1 MNNRSR
7 KKKHSPDADAPAEG
21 RGRVK
26 KSSGLPDPH
35 FRHGEPEKLAQERT
49 ARDLKERVKELNCL
63 YSISNLVEKQDASL
77 EEVLQGTVDVLPPA
91 WQYPQVTC
99 ARIVLGDKTF
109 MTGNFVE
116 TPWSQVQPILLRG
129 KKAGFLQ
136 VCYLEEGP
144 ERDEGPFL
152 KEERSLLKV
161 IAERVGGI
169 VQRKQ
174 AETDLKES
182 EARNA
187 ALLNAIPD
195 YMFQLD
201 SEGNLVGFH
210 EGRFTEHREFFMGLM
225 GRNLRS
231 LAEGKRLLPKRLVEH
246 VMLYIERAFSTGRT
260 QIFEQHISLGGET
273 TYFEVRIAVS
283 RADEVLAIV
292 RDVTSRKR
300 LEREIL
306 EISGRERRRIGQ
318 ELHDSLCQHLAGIG
332 FMAKVLERKVAGGT
346 PLDSTQ
352 PAEIVKLIDE
362 AITLTR
368 GFARGL
374 NPVLLESDGL
384 MLALSELATNTD
396 RIFGVKCEF
405 SCRQPL
411 FVEDQSMATHL
422 YRIVQEAINN
432 AIRHGKPKSIRVA
445 FATDGQTNTLSVT
458 DDGIGIGN
466 ASNPDKGMGLSIMN
480 YRASMIG
487 AAIDVR
493 APESGGTVISCSFP
507 VVSGV

>member
-1 MNNRSR
+1 MAGADTPGGESARGSGR
-7 KKKHSPDADAPAEG
+7 TVLAEPSPRREESED
-21 RGRVK
+21 
-26 KSSGLPDPH
+26 
-35 FRHGEPEKLAQERT
+35 LARERT

-63 YSISNLVEKQDASL
+63 YSISNLVEKEEISL
-77 EEVLQGTVDVLPPA
+77 EEILQGTVDVLPPA

-99 ARIVLGDKTF
+99 GRIVLGDRTYA
-109 MTGNFVE
+109 TRNFFE
-116 TPWSQVQPILLRG
+116 TQWSQVQPILIRG
-129 KKAGFLQ
+129 KRAGFLQ
-136 VCYLEEGP
+136 VCYLEELP

-152 KEERSLLKV
+152 KEERSLVKV
-161 IAERVGGI
+161 IAERIGGI

-174 AETDLKES
+174 AEADLKES

-195 YMFQLD
+195 SMFQLD
-201 SEGNLVGFH
+201 SEGNLIGFH
-210 EGRFTEHREFFMGLM
+210 EGRFTEHREFFLGLM
-225 GRNLRS
+225 GKNLRS
-231 LAEGKRLLPKRLVEH
+231 LAEGKRLLSKRLVEQI
-246 VMLYIERAFSTGRT
+246 MLYIGRAFSTGRT
-260 QIFEQHISLGGET
+260 QVFEQHLSLGGET

-283 RADEVLAIV
+283 RANEVLAIV
-292 RDVTSRKR
+292 RDVTSKKR

-346 PLDSTQ
+346 PVDSTQ
-352 PAEIVKLIDE
+352 PAEIVRLIDE

-368 GFARGL
+368 GYARGL

-384 MLALSELATNTD
+384 MLALSELAANTD
-396 RIFGVKCEF
+396 RIFGIKCEF
-405 SCRQPL
+405 SCKQRL
-411 FVEDQSMATHL
+411 FVEDQSVATHL

-432 AIRHGKPKSIRVA
+432 AIRHGKPKSIRIA
-445 FATDGQTNTLSVT
+445 FVTDGQTNTLSVA

-466 ASNPDKGMGLSIMN
+466 VPNPGKGMGLSIMN

-487 AAIDVR
+487 ASIDIR
-493 APESGGTVISCSFP
+493 APQSGGTLISCSFP
-507 VVSGV
+507 AVSVA